1 MPDQNS
7 QQRQGNRLVVGI
19 TGRIGAGKTSVGK
32 YLSSAH
38 GFHYARYSQVLS
50 DWLARDPGSK
60 AHLQAVGWEVMAG
73 GMQTELN
80 TRLISQLPTQSDCAV
95 DGLRHSLDYESLRST
110 FSPHFYLLFVSS
122 PAEIRWQ
129 RLRFRYPEH
138 VAFSEA
144 DSHPVEQQIDSLRS
158 KAFAVLDND
167 GSLQDL
173 YSKADAELK
182 KIRSGGPR

>member
-1 MPDQNS
+1 
-7 QQRQGNRLVVGI
+7 
-19 TGRIGAGKTSVGK
+19 
-32 YLSSAH
+32 
-38 GFHYARYSQVLS
+38 
-50 DWLARDPGSK
+50 
-60 AHLQAVGWEVMAG
+60 
-73 GMQTELN
+73 MQTELN